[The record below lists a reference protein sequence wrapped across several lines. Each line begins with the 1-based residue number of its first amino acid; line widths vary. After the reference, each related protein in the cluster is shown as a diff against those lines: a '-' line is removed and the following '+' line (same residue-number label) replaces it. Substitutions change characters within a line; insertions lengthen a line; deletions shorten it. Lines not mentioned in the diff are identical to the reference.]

1 MLIPALRKCSTLAAT
16 QTDILLMIKFTTL
29 LNSLFLF
36 IALTSCGQ
44 TQKPFDNGSYIVD
57 NSIKQQVDKKVK
69 SYNGVNLSS
78 MDVKLFENDSVIA
91 DTYSKGKSIDEC
103 MTFTT
108 LEGDTINITGFA
120 GMFAGF
126 GYQIAL
132 FKDTCIIRHYA
143 KSDAEIYKLHKND
156 SLEFGVSVP
165 CKTYKLTLSHKPTFK
180 KDEVLEG
187 IIELTSED
195 YYEVANGDETKCKIK
210 LTGYFRTAPLE
221 SVVDKYNKLKN
232 KP

>member
-1 MLIPALRKCSTLAAT
+1 MT
-16 QTDILLMIKFTTL
+16 KFTILINFIFL
-29 LNSLFLF
+29 LVAFS
-36 IALTSCGQ
+36 SCGQ
-44 TQKPFDNGSYIVD
+44 TQKPIDNGSYIVD
-57 NSIKQQVDKKVK
+57 NSIEQQVNKKVK
-69 SYNGVNLSS
+69 SYNGVTMSS
-78 MDVKLFENDSVIA
+78 MDVKLFENDSVTA

-132 FKDTCIIRHYA
+132 FKDTCIVRHYA
-143 KSDAEIYKLHKND
+143 KSDVEIYKLDKND
-156 SLEFGVSVP
+156 SLQFGVSVP
-165 CKTYKLTLSHKPTFK
+165 CKTYKLTLSKKPTFK
-180 KDEVLEG
+180 KGEVLEG

-195 YYEVANGDETKCKIK
+195 YYEVANGDETKCKIQ
-210 LTGYFRTAPLE
+210 LTGYFKTDPLE
-221 SVVDKYNKLKN
+221 SIDDKYNKLKN

>member
-1 MLIPALRKCSTLAAT
+1 MRNLITL
-16 QTDILLMIKFTTL
+16 INF
-29 LNSLFLF
+29 LFLL
-36 IALTSCGQ
+36 ITLTSCGQ
-44 TQKPFDNGSYIVD
+44 TQKPIDNGSYIVD
-57 NSIKQQVDKKVK
+57 NSIRQQVDRKVK
-69 SYNGVNLSS
+69 SYNGVTMSS
-78 MDVKLFENDSVIA
+78 MDVKLFENDSVTA
-91 DTYSKGKSIDEC
+91 DTYSNGKSIDEC
-103 MTFTT
+103 MTFSV

-143 KSDAEIYKLHKND
+143 KSDAEIYKLHRND

-165 CKTYKLTLSHKPTFK
+165 CKTYRLTLSKKPTFK
-180 KDEVLEG
+180 KGEVLEG

-195 YYEVANGDETKCKIK
+195 YYEVANGNETKCKMQ
-210 LTGYFRTAPLE
+210 LTGYFKTDPLG
-221 SVVDKYNKLKN
+221 SIDDKYNKLKN